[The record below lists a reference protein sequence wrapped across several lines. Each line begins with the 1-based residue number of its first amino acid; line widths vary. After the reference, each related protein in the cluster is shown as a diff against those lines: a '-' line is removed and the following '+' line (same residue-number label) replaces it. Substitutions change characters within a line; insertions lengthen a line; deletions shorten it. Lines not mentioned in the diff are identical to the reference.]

1 MNYKAAGG
9 TNQDRLII
17 RSADVEHDWHLVE
30 QSFEYDLLLN
40 EEDMKKRFG
49 KYGWGTR
56 WRLNIGQTFLFPSKQ
71 QTTKIDGNSWFG
83 SFVFQC

>member
-17 RSADVEHDWHLVE
+17 RSADVEHDWRLVE

-56 WRLNIGQTFLFPSKQ
+56 
-71 QTTKIDGNSWFG
+71 
-83 SFVFQC
+83 

>member
-17 RSADVEHDWHLVE
+17 SSADVEHDRHPVE
-30 QSFEYDLLLN
+30 QSFEYDILLT

-49 KYGWGTR
+49 KYSWG
-56 WRLNIGQTFLFPSKQ
+56 Q
-71 QTTKIDGNSWFG
+71 DED
-83 SFVFQC
+83 